1 MTEGEWVRTKDLAV
15 KMFQVIFKCQFVCM
29 CCQSSFGLQWLECCV
44 CVWENVCVRVCVFC
58 YLDPLLLLSVRSNKT
73 KTLFF
78 LSVYTHI
85 VQLQFNIRLTARA
98 HTHTHTHTH
107 TRTHTHLQYTWHPLI
122 VCVGVGYHTPILV
135 RTKVISHIGTFLKS
149 MYYALLK
156 NTFFDRWR
164 TDLSLNKGYTD
175 I

>member
-1 MTEGEWVRTKDLAV
+1 MCVRVSVWESVCVCVCVLVCMTEGEWVRTKDLAV

-98 HTHTHTHTH
+98 HTHTHTLTIHM
-107 TRTHTHLQYTWHPLI
+107 
-122 VCVGVGYHTPILV
+122 TPTYCMCGCGLSYSYSCEDQSHQPHRYILEINV
-135 RTKVISHIGTFLKS
+135 LCFT
-149 MYYALLK
+149 
-156 NTFFDRWR
+156 
-164 TDLSLNKGYTD
+164 
-175 I
+175 